1 MAHKLQL
8 YWRWTVIWKSFFFI
22 PFCATSG
29 TELIHSRFKTLKLF
43 LSILLLW
50 LSLRLRIKWVPRRL
64 QSRLEP
70 EQNMALK
77 CPSIFHHKLIPKHC
91 VLSILGHLT
100 QTHLLPA
107 TFGTGRQ
114 ITQKSGQIHVNEP
127 IQRIHNKTP
136 SFHQCFGLFFTLKTY
151 LKQD

>member
-1 MAHKLQL
+1 MLL
-8 YWRWTVIWKSFFFI
+8 
-22 PFCATSG
+22 SG
-29 TELIHSRFKTLKLF
+29 TELIHSSFKTLKLF

-50 LSLRLRIKWVPRRL
+50 LSLWLRIKLVLRRS

-70 EQNMALK
+70 GQNMALK
-77 CPSIFHHKLIPKHC
+77 YPSIFHHKLIPKNC

-114 ITQKSGQIHVNEP
+114 ITQKSGQMVNEP
-127 IQRIHNKTP
+127 IQSIHSKTP
-136 SFHQCFGLFFTLKTY
+136 SIISVLVFFSP
-151 LKQD
+151 